1 MSFPV
6 PINRECEFSSRIRSS
21 APRTVPGE
29 NDRWYAVYTLPNRE
43 QCARVNL
50 ENQGFKTFLPL
61 FSKNIRHA
69 RQSRTI
75 LAPLFPRYLFMTLD
89 LQRDGWRSVNGTL
102 GVASIVMQNG
112 APVPVFKGI
121 VEALQASVDETGG
134 VCFSRLKQGQ
144 SVRVVSGPFAEQLG
158 VLEHMA
164 HSERVWV
171 LLNMMNSKVRVVM
184 NIHSLVPGF
193 S

>member
-1 MSFPV
+1 MRVTIPV
-6 PINRECEFSSRIRSS
+6 NHECGVSSRRQSS
-21 APRTVPGE
+21 ELPSVPDY
-29 NDRWYAVYTLPNRE
+29 NDRWYAIYTLPNRE
-43 QCARVNL
+43 GCARANL

-61 FSKNIRHA
+61 ISKNIRHA

-75 LAPLFPRYLFMTLD
+75 LAPLFPRYLFMTLN
-89 LQRDGWRSVNGTL
+89 LQRDSWRSVNGTL

-112 APVPVFKGI
+112 GPVPVLKGI

-158 VLEHMA
+158 VLEHLA

-184 NIHSLVPGF
+184 NIHSLVPGR